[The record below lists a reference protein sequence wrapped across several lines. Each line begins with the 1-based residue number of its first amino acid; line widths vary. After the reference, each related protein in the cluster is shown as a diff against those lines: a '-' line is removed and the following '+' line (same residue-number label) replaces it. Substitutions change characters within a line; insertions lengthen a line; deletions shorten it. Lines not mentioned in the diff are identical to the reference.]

1 VTEQYLKLWNRF
13 CDAFVPGESELKCR
27 TRLCHRLWPEAETLS
42 RQTADELLS
51 DTFLFRLPWD
61 MEQTAEPVRFED
73 GIDWSYFPGE
83 DEEFTFMLNRHRFW
97 ICLGQTYMATAD
109 ERYAQCF
116 VRQLLSWIEKEPL
129 REQAYTHTW
138 RTIEAGLRADYWCRA
153 MALFAHSTA
162 ITDAVICKFFDSL
175 ADHAERLFSNPRV
188 GFSLKSNWGI
198 LEYTG
203 LYLLGH
209 LFENQSWL
217 DQARYFLRN
226 GLHIQ
231 VQPDGM
237 QWEASPCITTR
248 C

>member
-1 VTEQYLKLWNRF
+1 MTEHYLGLWNRF
-13 CDAFVPGESELKCR
+13 CDAFVPGESELKFR
-27 TRLCHRLWPEAETLS
+27 ARLCHRLWPEAEGLS

-51 DTFLFRLPWD
+51 DTFLYRLPWD
-61 MEQTAEPVRFED
+61 MEQTAEPVRFDD
-73 GIDWSYFPGE
+73 GIDWAYFPGE

-162 ITDAVICKFFDSL
+162 ITDEVI
-175 ADHAERLFSNPRV
+175 
-188 GFSLKSNWGI
+188 
-198 LEYTG
+198 
-203 LYLLGH
+203 
-209 LFENQSWL
+209 
-217 DQARYFLRN
+217 
-226 GLHIQ
+226 
-231 VQPDGM
+231 
-237 QWEASPCITTR
+237 
-248 C
+248 